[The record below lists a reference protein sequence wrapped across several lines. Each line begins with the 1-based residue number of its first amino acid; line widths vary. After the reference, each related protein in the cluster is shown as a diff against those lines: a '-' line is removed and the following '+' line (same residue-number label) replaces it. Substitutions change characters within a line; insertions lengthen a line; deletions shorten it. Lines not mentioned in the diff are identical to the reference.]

1 MHETNQQQ
9 RTAHITLQGK
19 GGCFKSGITS
29 LVAQHLAANA
39 ARMPQCI
46 DTDPVNRTFSR
57 ITALGVQGLEL
68 LNDHQQI
75 DSRQFDTMIGRILE
89 HDGDTVIDTGAAV
102 FVPLKAYLVES
113 DALGL
118 LTEEDIRVVIHV
130 PLIGGLDFTETAN
143 GLAAILDDLP
153 DADVVAWCN
162 PFFGPVEYQGRGIE
176 DSALYKDNRHR
187 FAGIVDMMRTD
198 PNTFGQDISE
208 MRRDG
213 LTYQQAIQHDGYTA
227 VARHRLKRVWAYY
240 SMQLAA
246 LKLTEQRE
254 AVTV

>member
-1 MHETNQQQ
+1 MQ

-19 GGCFKSGITS
+19 GGCFKSGITA
-29 LVAQHLAANA
+29 LVAQYLAANSP
-39 ARMPQCI
+39 RVPQCI

-57 ITALGVQGLEL
+57 ITALGVKGLEL

-75 DSRQFDTMIGRILE
+75 DSRQFDTMIGNILD
-89 HDGDTVIDTGAAV
+89 HDGDTIIDTGAAV

-118 LTEEDIRVVIHV
+118 LVDEGIRPVIHV
-130 PLIGGLDFTETAN
+130 PLIGGLDFVETAN
-143 GLAAILDDLP
+143 GLSAILDDLP
-153 DADVVAWCN
+153 DADVVVWCN

-176 DSALYKDNRHR
+176 DSALYRDNSHR
-187 FAGIVDMMRTD
+187 FAGIIDMMRTD

-213 LTYQQAIQHDGYTA
+213 LTYLQAIQHEGYTA

-240 SMQLAA
+240 SMKLASIN
-246 LKLTEQRE
+246 LIDIQGKS
-254 AVTV
+254 V